1 MGDKS
6 FYTSVHCSSIG
17 MTAGAGR
24 EIELEMMMC
33 DEYIRLDNTILY
45 REIFFAVEN
54 KGAYFTTNP
63 KTYSNDNAR
72 YIIIFR

>member
-1 MGDKS
+1 MGNKS

-45 REIFFAVEN
+45 REIFFAAEN
-54 KGAYFTTNP
+54 K